1 MDSLLQDTSFQAEDV
16 GVPAAFAADGQ
27 PGSGGGV
34 GRVFGALEAVTGFQN
49 SLRPSRGRNL
59 DPHRIGVDS

>member
-34 GRVFGALEAVTGFQN
+34 GSVFGALEAVTGFQN
-49 SLRPSRGRNL
+49 ALCSSLGWSQ
-59 DPHRIGVDS
+59 DAKHHMF